1 MGGMAGVITLWV
13 GGAADGS
20 SVHFESLPAEP
31 GAKFAWGRIRTFGSE
46 HVDMVGGLGRVGGQ
60 VCDAARSGP
69 AWVCSGSTL
78 QYSRFQSLL
87 QGTAG
92 PDFSTAVDSGQWSV
106 VSGQWQELEGQ
117 ARTPW

>member
-69 AWVCSGSTL
+69 A
-78 QYSRFQSLL
+78 
-87 QGTAG
+87 
-92 PDFSTAVDSGQWSV
+92 
-106 VSGQWQELEGQ
+106 
-117 ARTPW
+117 

>member
-46 HVDMVGGLGRVGGQ
+46 QVDMVGGLGMVGGPGMVGGLGMEGGQ
-60 VCDAARSGP
+60 LWEAARSGP
-69 AWVCSGSTL
+69 AWVCSGSNL
-78 QYSRFQSLL
+78 QYSTFRSLL
-87 QGTAG
+87 QGMAG
-92 PDFSTAVDSGQWSV
+92 TDYAAEAGGQGSVASG
-106 VSGQWQELEGQ
+106 
-117 ARTPW
+117 